1 MVANRVMTEAPSDI
15 TYSYVVSRVSVSLE
29 FLIDELNNLDIMVCD
44 VGNSYL
50 N

>member
-1 MVANRVMTEAPSDI
+1 MVENRVITEAPSDI
-15 TYSYVVSRVSVSLE
+15 TYSYAVSRGSVSLA